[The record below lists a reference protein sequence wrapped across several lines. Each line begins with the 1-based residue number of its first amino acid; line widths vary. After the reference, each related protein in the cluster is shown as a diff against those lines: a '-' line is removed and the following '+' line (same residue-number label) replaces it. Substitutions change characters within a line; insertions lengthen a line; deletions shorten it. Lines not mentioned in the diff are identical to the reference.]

1 MIKSLLD
8 ADENPPPGT
17 KVIIEETVVN
27 PPPVEVVSEPEPVER
42 FTEAESIL
50 EIPGFDSKAQNIEA
64 ENASEIFDAAS
75 GAPTFQTAAE
85 KPFPEPMPEQFSE
98 QSKFENEG
106 LLFQSIDSSNQTDGF
121 IPETQ
126 AETIRKSGLAYAAAI
141 TLFGAIVFLLLI
153 GWFAD
158 LILGT
163 SPWGAVGGIVLGSII
178 GFVQFFRMTSQILK
192 NKD

>member
-17 KVIIEETVVN
+17 KVVIEETVIT
-27 PPPVEVVSEPEPVER
+27 PPVETISEPDSVER
-42 FTEAESIL
+42 FTETENIL
-50 EIPGFDSKAQNIEA
+50 EIPEFNTEAQ
-64 ENASEIFDAAS
+64 NASEIFDAAS
-75 GAPTFQTAAE
+75 GAPTFQPVESKTVSE
-85 KPFPEPMPEQFSE
+85 TIPEQAR
-98 QSKFENEG
+98 FENEG
-106 LLFQSIDSSNQTDGF
+106 FLFQTGIEQTDNF
-121 IPETQ
+121 KPETQ

-158 LILGT
+158 LLLGT
-163 SPWGAVGGIVLGSII
+163 SPWGAVGGIILGSII